1 MADILVNKVTLIE
14 STLIS
19 SDKRHLTPKKRG
31 FLNAG
36 TDIFLKSISAKGV
49 IAGTVKEKGNPVSR
63 RVFCYLRKS
72 GALIDITNSDANG
85 DYIFTNLAEDLD
97 YYVVSLDEN
106 GDKVQYNAV
115 IQDLIKAKKVAT

>member
-1 MADILVNKVTLIE
+1 MADILVNKVTLIG
-14 STLIS
+14 SALIS
-19 SDKRHLTPKKRG
+19 SDKRHLIPKKRG
-31 FLNAG
+31 FLNTG
-36 TDIFLKSISAKGV
+36 TDIFLKSLSAKGV
-49 IAGTVKEKGNPVSR
+49 IAGTVKEKGKPVSR

-72 GALIDITNSDANG
+72 GALTDITNSDANG

-115 IQDLIKAKKVAT
+115 VQDLIRAKKVTA